1 MSCNNFWKKS
11 LKWIGRIAFI
21 VVALFLVFFVVLFA
35 YFYYES
41 EYGRFEWGDRS
52 LSKNVKVHSFH
63 DGKYRV
69 YNRCTGKYTTP
80 KVDWVKPSID
90 DSLAVYALHNKRGY
104 INKKNGEIVIDA
116 ERNNYSKA
124 WVFSEGL
131 AAVQKNGMIGFI
143 NRKGE
148 VVIPF
153 RYPYHGNPLSSF
165 VFENG
170 HCIVADT
177 TGKCGVINRKG
188 EWIIHPKYDNIDAY
202 EEYVIASSAGVRKQL
217 TYEEKTINSF
227 VVDNIKALTFTEKER
242 YENKDGEIVYLDI
255 EVKTGL
261 FSYSVGGRCGLMDAN
276 CRRLTDP
283 LYSRIIAV
291 DKNMYR
297 ALLLDSY
304 SEVILNGRGEVMK

>member
-1 MSCNNFWKKS
+1 MNKKIKLIIGVCVWAVISIIAASAIIASCSENEP
-11 LKWIGRIAFI
+11 IA
-21 VVALFLVFFVVLFA
+21 
-35 YFYYES
+35 E
-41 EYGRFEWGDRS
+41 
-52 LSKNVKVHSFH
+52 
-63 DGKYRV
+63 
-69 YNRCTGKYTTP
+69 
-80 KVDWVKPSID
+80 KPSEEGLLLNDDLVAIKED
-90 DSLAVYALHNKRGY
+90 DGNITIKNTQTGEVTAEKIKFDWTSSSPNDSLGVFCTDKKRGY
-104 INKKNGEIVIDA
+104 YNSYTGKIVIPA
-116 ERNNYSKA
+116 QYRRA

-188 EWIIHPKYDNIDAY
+188 EWIIQPKYDNIDAY

-227 VVDNIKALTFTEKER
+227 VVDNIKALTFMEKER

>member
-1 MSCNNFWKKS
+1 MNRKTKLIIGISVWTLISVIAAAAIIASCSENEP
-11 LKWIGRIAFI
+11 IA
-21 VVALFLVFFVVLFA
+21 
-35 YFYYES
+35 E
-41 EYGRFEWGDRS
+41 
-52 LSKNVKVHSFH
+52 
-63 DGKYRV
+63 
-69 YNRCTGKYTTP
+69 
-80 KVDWVKPSID
+80 KPSEEGLLLNDDLVAIKED
-90 DSLAVYALHNKRGY
+90 DGNITIKNTQTGEVTAEKIKFDWTSSSPNDSLGVFCTDKKRGY
-104 INKKNGEIVIDA
+104 YNSYTGKIVIPA
-116 ERNNYSKA
+116 QYRRA

-153 RYPYHGNPLSSF
+153 KYPYHGNPLSSF

-188 EWIIHPKYDNIDAY
+188 EWIIHPNYDNIDAY

>member
-1 MSCNNFWKKS
+1 MNKKIKLIIGVCVWAVISIIAAAAIIASCSENEP
-11 LKWIGRIAFI
+11 IA
-21 VVALFLVFFVVLFA
+21 
-35 YFYYES
+35 E
-41 EYGRFEWGDRS
+41 
-52 LSKNVKVHSFH
+52 
-63 DGKYRV
+63 
-69 YNRCTGKYTTP
+69 
-80 KVDWVKPSID
+80 KPSEEGLLLNDDLVAIKED
-90 DSLAVYALHNKRGY
+90 DGNITIKNTQTGEVTAEKIKFDWTSSSPNDSLGVFCTDKKRGY
-104 INKKNGEIVIDA
+104 YNSYTGKIVIPA
-116 ERNNYSKA
+116 QYRRA

-143 NRKGE
+143 NRKGD

-165 VFENG
+165 VFDNG

-188 EWIIHPKYDNIDAY
+188 EWIIQPKYDNIDAY
-202 EEYVIASSAGVRKQL
+202 DEYVIASSAGVRKQL

-227 VVDNIKALTFTEKER
+227 VVDNIKALTFMEKER

-304 SEVILNGRGEVMK
+304 SEVILNGKGEVMK

>member
-1 MSCNNFWKKS
+1 MNRKTKLIIGISVWTLISVIAAAAIIASCSENEP
-11 LKWIGRIAFI
+11 IA
-21 VVALFLVFFVVLFA
+21 
-35 YFYYES
+35 E
-41 EYGRFEWGDRS
+41 
-52 LSKNVKVHSFH
+52 
-63 DGKYRV
+63 
-69 YNRCTGKYTTP
+69 
-80 KVDWVKPSID
+80 KPSEEGLLLNDDLVAIKED
-90 DSLAVYALHNKRGY
+90 DGNITIKNTQTGEVTAEKIKFDWTSSSPNDSLGVFCTDKKRGY
-104 INKKNGEIVIDA
+104 YNSYTGKIVIPA
-116 ERNNYSKA
+116 QYRRA

-188 EWIIHPKYDNIDAY
+188 EWIIHPNYDNIDAY

-227 VVDNIKALTFTEKER
+227 VVDNIKSLTFTEKER

>member
-1 MSCNNFWKKS
+1 MNKKIKLIVGISAWAVIIVIAAAAIIASCSKEEPISEKVSDQGLLLNDDLVAIHEEDGNITIKKT
-11 LKWIGRIAFI
+11 
-21 VVALFLVFFVVLFA
+21 
-35 YFYYES
+35 E
-41 EYGRFEWGDRS
+41 
-52 LSKNVKVHSFH
+52 
-63 DGKYRV
+63 
-69 YNRCTGKYTTP
+69 TGEVTAEKI
-80 KVDWVKPSID
+80 KFDWTSSSPN
-90 DSLAVYALHNKRGY
+90 DSLGVFCSDGKRGY
-104 INKKNGEIVIDA
+104 YNSYTGKIVVPA
-116 ERNNYSKA
+116 QYRRA
-124 WVFSEGL
+124 WIFSEGL

-153 RYPYHGNPLSSF
+153 RYPYHGNPLSEF
-165 VFENG
+165 VFDNG

-217 TYEEKTINSF
+217 TYEEKVINSF

-242 YENKDGEIVYLDI
+242 YENRDGEIVYLDI

-276 CRRLTDP
+276 CRRLTEP

-304 SEVILNGRGEVMK
+304 SEVILNSRGEVMK

>member
-1 MSCNNFWKKS
+1 MNKKIKLIIGVCVWAVISIIAAAAIIASCSENEP
-11 LKWIGRIAFI
+11 IA
-21 VVALFLVFFVVLFA
+21 
-35 YFYYES
+35 E
-41 EYGRFEWGDRS
+41 
-52 LSKNVKVHSFH
+52 
-63 DGKYRV
+63 
-69 YNRCTGKYTTP
+69 
-80 KVDWVKPSID
+80 KPSEEGLLLNDDLVAIKED
-90 DSLAVYALHNKRGY
+90 DGNITIKNTQTGEVTAEKIKFDWTSSSPNDSLGVFCTDKKRGY
-104 INKKNGEIVIDA
+104 YNSYTGKIVIPA
-116 ERNNYSKA
+116 QYRRA

-143 NRKGE
+143 NRKGD

-188 EWIIHPKYDNIDAY
+188 EWIIQPKYDNIDAY

-227 VVDNIKALTFTEKER
+227 VVDNIKALTFMEKER

-304 SEVILNGRGEVMK
+304 SEVILNGKGEVMK

>member
-1 MSCNNFWKKS
+1 MNKKMKIIVGASVWGVILCVIIAAVIASCSQNEP
-11 LKWIGRIAFI
+11 
-21 VVALFLVFFVVLFA
+21 VA
-35 YFYYES
+35 E
-41 EYGRFEWGDRS
+41 
-52 LSKNVKVHSFH
+52 
-63 DGKYRV
+63 
-69 YNRCTGKYTTP
+69 
-80 KVDWVKPSID
+80 KPSDEGLLLNDDLVAIKESD
-90 DSLAVYALHNKRGY
+90 GNITIKNTQTGEVTAEKIKFDWTSASPNDSLGVFCTDKKRGY
-104 INKKNGEIVIDA
+104 YNSYTGKIVIPA
-116 ERNNYSKA
+116 QYRRA

-188 EWIIHPKYDNIDAY
+188 EWIIQPKYDNIDAY

-227 VVDNIKALTFTEKER
+227 VVDNIKALTYTEKER
-242 YENKDGEIVYLDI
+242 YENKDGEIVYHDI

>member
-1 MSCNNFWKKS
+1 MNKKIK
-11 LKWIGRIAFI
+11 LIIGVCVWAVISVIAAAAI
-21 VVALFLVFFVVLFA
+21 IAGC
-35 YFYYES
+35 S
-41 EYGRFEWGDRS
+41 ENE
-52 LSKNVKVHSFH
+52 
-63 DGKYRV
+63 
-69 YNRCTGKYTTP
+69 P
-80 KVDWVKPSID
+80 IAEKPSEEGLLLNDDLVAIKED
-90 DSLAVYALHNKRGY
+90 DGNITIKNTQTGEVTAEKIKFDWTSSSPNDSLGVFCTDKKRGY
-104 INKKNGEIVIDA
+104 YNSYTGKIVIPA
-116 ERNNYSKA
+116 QYRRA

-143 NRKGE
+143 NRKGD

-165 VFENG
+165 VFDNG

-188 EWIIHPKYDNIDAY
+188 EWVIQPKYDNIDAY

-227 VVDNIKALTFTEKER
+227 VVDNIKALTYMEKER

-291 DKNMYR
+291 DRNMYR

-304 SEVILNGRGEVMK
+304 SEVILNGKGEVMK

>member
-1 MSCNNFWKKS
+1 MSKKIK
-11 LKWIGRIAFI
+11 LIIGVCVWAVISIIAASAI
-21 VVALFLVFFVVLFA
+21 IASC
-35 YFYYES
+35 S
-41 EYGRFEWGDRS
+41 ENE
-52 LSKNVKVHSFH
+52 
-63 DGKYRV
+63 
-69 YNRCTGKYTTP
+69 P
-80 KVDWVKPSID
+80 IAEKPSDEGLLLNDDLVAIKEQD
-90 DSLAVYALHNKRGY
+90 GNITIKNTQTGEVTAEKIKFDWTSSSPNDSLGVFCTDKKRGY
-104 INKKNGEIVIDA
+104 YNSYTGKIVIPA
-116 ERNNYSKA
+116 QYRRA

-143 NRKGE
+143 NRKGD

-188 EWIIHPKYDNIDAY
+188 EWIIQPKYDNIDAY

>member
-1 MSCNNFWKKS
+1 MNRKTKLIIGISVWTLISVIAAAAIIASCSENEP
-11 LKWIGRIAFI
+11 IA
-21 VVALFLVFFVVLFA
+21 
-35 YFYYES
+35 E
-41 EYGRFEWGDRS
+41 
-52 LSKNVKVHSFH
+52 
-63 DGKYRV
+63 
-69 YNRCTGKYTTP
+69 
-80 KVDWVKPSID
+80 KPSEEGLLLNDDRVAIKED
-90 DSLAVYALHNKRGY
+90 DGNITIKNTQTGEVTAEKIKFDWTSSSPNDSLGVFCTDKKRGY
-104 INKKNGEIVIDA
+104 YNSYTGKIVIPA
-116 ERNNYSKA
+116 QYRRA

-188 EWIIHPKYDNIDAY
+188 EWIIHPNYDNIDAY

-227 VVDNIKALTFTEKER
+227 VVDNIKVLTFTEKER

-304 SEVILNGRGEVMK
+304 SEVILNGKGEVMK

>member
-1 MSCNNFWKKS
+1 MSKKIK
-11 LKWIGRIAFI
+11 LIIGVCVWAVISIIAASAII
-21 VVALFLVFFVVLFA
+21 VSC
-35 YFYYES
+35 S
-41 EYGRFEWGDRS
+41 ENE
-52 LSKNVKVHSFH
+52 
-63 DGKYRV
+63 
-69 YNRCTGKYTTP
+69 P
-80 KVDWVKPSID
+80 IAEKPSDEGLLLNDDLVAIKEQD
-90 DSLAVYALHNKRGY
+90 GNITIKNTQTGEVTAEKIKFDWTSSSPNDSLGVFCTDKKRGY
-104 INKKNGEIVIDA
+104 YNSYTGKIVIPA
-116 ERNNYSKA
+116 QYRRA

-143 NRKGE
+143 NRKGD

-188 EWIIHPKYDNIDAY
+188 EWIIQPKYDNIDAY

-227 VVDNIKALTFTEKER
+227 VVDNIKALTFMEKER

-255 EVKTGL
+255 EIKTGL
-261 FSYSVGGRCGLMDAN
+261 FSYSVGGSCGLMDAN

-304 SEVILNGRGEVMK
+304 SEVILNGKGEVMK